1 MTQKFQSMVAWLQC
15 FGPVKA
21 QYIMVDAYGRGE
33 LFTSWQPGSK
43 ERGQDLSIAFNGTPA
58 VI

>member
-1 MTQKFQSMVAWLQC
+1 MVAWLQC
-15 FGPVKA
+15 FGPVEA
-21 QYIMVDAYGRGE
+21 QYIMVDAYGRGD
-33 LFTSWQPGSK
+33 LFTSLQPGSK